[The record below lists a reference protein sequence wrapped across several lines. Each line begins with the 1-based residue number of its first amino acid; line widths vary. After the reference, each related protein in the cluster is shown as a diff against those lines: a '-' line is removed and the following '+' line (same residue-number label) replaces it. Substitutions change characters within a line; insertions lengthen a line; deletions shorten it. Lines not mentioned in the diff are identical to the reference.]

1 MKKKM
6 SIEDTLDLALD
17 LVSAEIVKLKK
28 NQIDKL
34 LQPKEANLLNDYV
47 KTLIAA
53 KKEER
58 VADMQDD
65 IDKLSDAELRALAGE
80 TIKIM
85 GGK

>member
-58 VADMQDD
+58 VADKKVNGE
-65 IDKLSDAELRALAGE
+65 IEELKESLLEHKKSSTR
-80 TIKIM
+80 
-85 GGK
+85 